1 LFAGLDIRQFVFW
14 SPPLSRIDRILIPRD
29 AIAEKVR
36 LMGQRL
42 TADLLAEEIEMRAK
56 AVVPGPIVMVPV
68 LTGAILFV
76 ADLVRA
82 MPVTMSIRP
91 VTVSSYPGA
100 AMASHGAS
108 IQHGIPTDLAGKR
121 VILVDDI
128 LDSGQ
133 TLGLLRRMLSAQQ
146 LQSIRIVVLL
156 TKRDVKRIEEVPV
169 EYSCFDIGNEFV
181 IGYGLDYDG
190 NYRNVPDIAVLRPGT
205 D

>member
-1 LFAGLDIRQFVFW
+1 
-14 SPPLSRIDRILIPRD
+14 
-29 AIAEKVR
+29 
-36 LMGQRL
+36 MGQRL
-42 TADLLAEEIEMRAK
+42 TADLLAEEIELRSK
-56 AVVPGPIVMVPV
+56 GIVPGPIVMVPV

-91 VTVSSYPGA
+91 VTISSYPGA
-100 AMASHGAS
+100 AMSSHGAS
-108 IQHGIPTDLAGKR
+108 IQHGLPTDLAGKR
-121 VILVDDI
+121 IILVDDI

-190 NYRNVPDIAVLRPGT
+190 NYRNVPDIAVLGPVSE
-205 D
+205 